1 MREGGRSRPARAVP
15 VRPRRLRRPPK
26 SEAPKRTS
34 NFEQG
39 NPLMVEGKMDRYGQ
53 EDRRDVEEARQD
65 LIFDPPRIQLDRSIP
80 ARPGLTGCVPDREGV
95 YLFHDL
101 RGVLYVGRSSSLR
114 QRFLQHLGE
123 GHNTWLNAALNFPV
137 DQVRFSWVL
146 VGPGE
151 SEELERELVRAFR
164 PLCNRITFTTSV
176 SAA

>member
-1 MREGGRSRPARAVP
+1 MREVGRSRPARAVP
-15 VRPRRLRRPPK
+15 VRPRHLRSPSK
-26 SEAPKRTS
+26 SETPKRTS
-34 NFEQG
+34 NFERG
-39 NPLMVEGKMDRYGQ
+39 NPLTVSRTMDRFWQ
-53 EDRRDVEEARQD
+53 DDRRDVEEARQD

-114 QRFLQHLGE
+114 QRFLQHLDE

-137 DQVRFSWVL
+137 DQVRFSWIL

-151 SEELERELVRAFR
+151 SEELERELVRTFR